1 MAIAMAPLYSLQS
14 GVKSEVPFT
23 KQSSG
28 IATAFLT
35 DSWGPISLTEG
46 LSRLNYR
53 FIFRSPRVP
62 DDSRLSAL
70 SSVHSEQYSL
80 LIFNNHLNGIVPAG
94 FTRIREHETGFP
106 GYSHLLA
113 AVIAFCLG
121 KPAIMAEWPVD
132 KSVMIR
138 EPNAYRGGAQ
148 MSTVRALASSFSP
161 MGTRTFISALPC
173 TMTSTRSYI
182 DLGL

>member
-94 FTRIREHETGFP
+94 FTRIREHETDG
-106 GYSHLLA
+106 SL
-113 AVIAFCLG
+113 VIPISSLRL
-121 KPAIMAEWPVD
+121 
-132 KSVMIR
+132 SL
-138 EPNAYRGGAQ
+138 
-148 MSTVRALASSFSP
+148 SASANLRSWRS
-161 MGTRTFISALPC
+161 GQSIS
-173 TMTSTRSYI
+173 RS
-182 DLGL
+182 